1 MGQLVDEMFFSR
13 VKLVYE
19 ELPLFVDIRCGD
31 HALLHERVLFC
42 SIREV
47 LDGFDPSSLLFL
59 IFCIVHVEH
68 VSDLVLVQLEIRVME
83 LVNQLVAIERI
94 CQQRKHLVAL
104 EDATVVD
111 VFG

>member
-1 MGQLVDEMFFSR
+1 MDCCLLDGAVGQLVDEMFFSR
-13 VKLVYE
+13 VKLIYE
-19 ELPLFVDIRCGD
+19 ELPLFVDNRCRD

-94 CQQRKHLVAL
+94 C
-104 EDATVVD
+104 
-111 VFG
+111 